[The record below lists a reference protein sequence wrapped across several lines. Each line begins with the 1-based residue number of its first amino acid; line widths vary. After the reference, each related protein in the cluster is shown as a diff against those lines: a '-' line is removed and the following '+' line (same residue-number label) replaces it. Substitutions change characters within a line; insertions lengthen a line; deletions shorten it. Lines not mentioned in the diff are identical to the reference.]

1 MKGLLARQ
9 KQPGRTATLQAVRG
23 QVELASWLEEPAPES
38 TIVCIAER
46 RFQSVIENVLHEL
59 D

>member
-1 MKGLLARQ
+1 MLARQ